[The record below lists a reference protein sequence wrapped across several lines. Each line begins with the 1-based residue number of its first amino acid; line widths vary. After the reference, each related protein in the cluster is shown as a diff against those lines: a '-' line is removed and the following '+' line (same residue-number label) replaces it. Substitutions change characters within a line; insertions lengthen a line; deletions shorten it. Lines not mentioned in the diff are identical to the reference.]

1 MSNQVFHFFV
11 FPITDEGFQLK
22 HETAML
28 LSMANR
34 GPNTNGSQFFMSVFD
49 LLRDRNYSIV
59 SQNPEKPH
67 PRNVKVIIFKGQL
80 RGGGGC
86 TLFANI
92 NNCRF
97 VVQFS
102 IFGLKFYQYFIP
114 KLKKINLK
122 PSLKFNCIIHVNV

>member
-1 MSNQVFHFFV
+1 
-11 FPITDEGFQLK
+11 
-22 HETAML
+22 ML

-67 PRNVKVIIFKGQL
+67 PRNVKIIIFKGQL

-97 VVQFS
+97 CGS
-102 IFGLKFYQYFIP
+102 IFNFWFEILSILYPKTKENKFETKF
-114 KLKKINLK
+114 KIQLHHTCRC
-122 PSLKFNCIIHVNV
+122 PV

>member
-1 MSNQVFHFFV
+1 MITAMIYMSNQVFHFFV

-80 RGGGGC
+80 RGGGGVHS
-86 TLFANI
+86 LQILIIVDLWFN
-92 NNCRF
+92 F
-97 VVQFS
+97 QF
-102 IFGLKFYQYFIP
+102 L
-114 KLKKINLK
+114 
-122 PSLKFNCIIHVNV
+122 V